1 MAESGQLTHCD
12 RAHTRSAR
20 CRKLVIGAG
29 SVATAVLTAI
39 QVAAMPS
46 APVPDRHPLG
56 PGTVWDSIYTM
67 EQAARG
73 EATYRASCA
82 SCHGDSLAGI
92 NDAPPLAGPA
102 FLKSW
107 NGNTLAFMFNKIS
120 NDMPSDNPGS
130 LAKPQVADL
139 VAFVLRY
146 GGYPAGKSEL
156 PAAPDTLAQIRFVP
170 KP

>member
-1 MAESGQLTHCD
+1 MSESGRLSGCD
-12 RAHTRSAR
+12 RAHTRSAT
-20 CRKLVIGAG
+20 CRRLVLGAG
-29 SVATAVLTAI
+29 GALIAALTVI

-46 APVPDRHPLG
+46 APAPRRHPLG

-73 EATYRASCA
+73 EATYRANCA

-102 FLKSW
+102 FLKTW

-130 LAKPQVADL
+130 LAKPQVAEI
-139 VAFVLRY
+139 VAFVLKY
-146 GGYPAGKSEL
+146 GGYPAGKNEL
-156 PAAPDTLAQIRFVP
+156 PAAPDQLAQIRFVP

>member
-1 MAESGQLTHCD
+1 MSDSRQLASCD
-12 RAHTRSAR
+12 RAHTRSVS
-20 CRKLVIGAG
+20 CRRLVIGSSSAFI
-29 SVATAVLTAI
+29 ALLTAV
-39 QVAAMPS
+39 QVAAIPS
-46 APVPDRHPLG
+46 LSSARRHPLG

-102 FLKSW
+102 FLKTW

-120 NDMPSDNPGS
+120 NDMPSDNPGT
-130 LAKPQVADL
+130 LTKPQVADIL
-139 VAFVLRY
+139 AFVLKS
-146 GGYPAGKSEL
+146 GGYPAGKAEL
-156 PAAPDTLAQIRFVP
+156 PPAPDTLAQIRFVA